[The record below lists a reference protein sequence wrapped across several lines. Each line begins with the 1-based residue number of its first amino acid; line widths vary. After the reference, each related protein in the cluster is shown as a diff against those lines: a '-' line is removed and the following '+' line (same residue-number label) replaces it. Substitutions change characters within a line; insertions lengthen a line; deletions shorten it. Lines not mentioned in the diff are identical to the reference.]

1 MKSSFSRSFYT
12 GALILLVS
20 LAMVGVSYQ
29 QLVKDYLT
37 DTTFSRLERDAESI
51 SHLAASYAEFI
62 SESECGHQPF
72 RVGYYRV

>member
-1 MKSSFSRSFYT
+1 MRWFGLKSSFSRSFYT

-20 LAMVGVSYQ
+20 LVMVGVSYQ

-51 SHLAASYAEFI
+51 SHLAASYAAGEDDI
-62 SESECGHQPF
+62 
-72 RVGYYRV
+72 

>member
-20 LAMVGVSYQ
+20 LVMVGVSYQ

-51 SHLAASYAEFI
+51 SHLAAGSEFI
-62 SESECGHQPF
+62 SESECGYQPF
-72 RVGYYRV
+72 RVGYHRV

>member
-20 LAMVGVSYQ
+20 LVMVGVSYQ

-51 SHLAASYAEFI
+51 SHL
-62 SESECGHQPF
+62 G
-72 RVGYYRV
+72 RLLRGGGG

>member
-20 LAMVGVSYQ
+20 LVMVGVSYQ

-37 DTTFSRLERDAESI
+37 DTTFSRPVSYT
-51 SHLAASYAEFI
+51 HLTLPTKA
-62 SESECGHQPF
+62 
-72 RVGYYRV
+72 

>member
-20 LAMVGVSYQ
+20 LVMVGVSYQ

-51 SHLAASYAEFI
+51 SHLAPPLHPGGGGGGALI
-62 SESECGHQPF
+62 
-72 RVGYYRV
+72 